1 MVDTKVAIQV
11 EAKKKEALDKNLDL
25 ILGQT
30 EKYSKML
37 AANLVA
43 VEEEE
48 EGPKKQS
55 KTPGKTPPPAAAAG
69 EAGPVGWAVRG
80 MVCDGGVLRWISRE
94 LEVWRLMQWGQAQS
108 FGICGQASAGKQVVM
123 RCVAGAGKQMVCKAE
138 LGDDH
143 ALPWFLVPGLL

>member
-48 EGPKKQS
+48 DGSKNQS
-55 KTPGKTPPPAAAAG
+55 KTPGKTPPPAATASEG
-69 EAGPVGWAVRG
+69 GPVGWAVRG
-80 MVCDGGVLRWISRE
+80 MVCDGGVFGCGKARDLAGLW
-94 LEVWRLMQWGQAQS
+94 LMQWGGQAQS
-108 FGICGQASAGKQVVM
+108 FGTRGLAGTGKQL
-123 RCVAGAGKQMVCKAE
+123 VC
-138 LGDDH
+138 G
-143 ALPWFLVPGLL
+143 